1 MVLTPKLLLKSGVWG
16 VRGGRFA
23 IVSRHN
29 LPSILKE

>member
-16 VRGGRFA
+16 GVGVVA
-23 IVSRHN
+23 IVSRHD